1 MSGAMASCVATGANP
16 CTEWVLDCGVRYW
29 PEAGRRHIAALAMP
43 EAKWKPSRQCVLL
56 ALPDWAADIGVGNP
70 ASLLVDRASI
80 APGEGPEFSRCNW
93 LAACFL
99 FLSGEQEAGGSP
111 SSYSGLV
118 HGVDARLYDRAWVN
132 RIFLLLRR
140 MAARAQ
146 QADEPAMFGPRPK
159 AAIDLTHD
167 IDAVT
172 KTPEIRFKQSA
183 FHLFNAAR
191 GLARL
196 DGRLAA
202 GKSWQALRF
211 ATSTPGYRTFG
222 FVRDIEQSFGLRST
236 LHFYGGPAGLKRGS
250 LRKMLLDPAYDIAA
264 SDMRGELDQFVKG
277 GWTIGLHPSF
287 DAHADAECIRSELQR
302 VAAASGVGVVRCRQH
317 WLRFDW
323 ARTWKAQAAAGLQL
337 DSTLGFNDRPSFRNG
352 AALRFHPWDNDSRA
366 PLTIEALPMILMDS
380 HFYDYGSFE
389 PAGRKREMKYWID
402 EVRSVGGEASVNWH
416 THTLASDY
424 GWRDGF
430 IDLLE
435 VITE

>member
-1 MSGAMASCVATGANP
+1 MASSPGAGVNP
-16 CTEWVLDCGVRYW
+16 LAEWILDCGTRYW
-29 PEAGRRHIAALAMP
+29 PEAGRRHVAALVMP
-43 EAKWKPSRQCVLL
+43 EVAWKPSRQCVLI
-56 ALPDWAADIGVGNP
+56 ALPDWAADIGVGEP

-80 APGEGPEFSRCNW
+80 AAGEGSDFSRCNW

-111 SSYSGLV
+111 SSYSKLI
-118 HGVDARLYDRAWVN
+118 HGVDARLHDRAWVN

-140 MAARAQ
+140 IAARLL
-146 QADEPAMFGPRPK
+146 QADEAALFGPSPK
-159 AAIDLTHD
+159 AVIDLTHD

-172 KTPEIRFKQSA
+172 KTPEIRIKQSA
-183 FHLFNAAR
+183 FHLFNAVR

-196 DGRLAA
+196 DGRLAVT
-202 GKSWQALRF
+202 KSWQALRF
-211 ATSTPGYRTFG
+211 AFSTPDYRTFG
-222 FVRDIEQSFGLRST
+222 SVRDIEESFGLRST
-236 LHFYGGPAGLKRGS
+236 FHFYGGRPGLKRGS
-250 LRKMLLDPAYDIAA
+250 LRRMLLDPAYDITA
-264 SDMRGELDQFVKG
+264 SEMRGELEALVKG

-287 DAHADAECIRSELQR
+287 DAHADPECIKSELQR
-302 VAAASGVGVVRCRQH
+302 LVAASHVEVVRCRQH

-323 ARTWKAQAAAGLQL
+323 ARTWKAQAEAGLRL

-352 AALRFHPWDNDSRA
+352 AALRFHPWDSDNRC
-366 PLTIEALPMILMDS
+366 PLAIEAIPMILMDS

-389 PAGRKREMKYWID
+389 PADRKREMKFWID

-424 GWRDGF
+424 GWWDGF

-435 VITE
+435 VIGER